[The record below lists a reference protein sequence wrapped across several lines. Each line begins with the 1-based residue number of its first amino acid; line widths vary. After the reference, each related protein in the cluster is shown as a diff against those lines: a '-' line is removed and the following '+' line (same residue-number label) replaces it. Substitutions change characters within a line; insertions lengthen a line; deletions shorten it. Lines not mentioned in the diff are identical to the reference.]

1 MHGHGN
7 FSDPRLGIN
16 IRQTPDMIASKLA
29 SLRAY
34 QHSIEAPPPPAGS
47 FDSEASARGRVVF
60 NQNCVTC
67 HVGATGT
74 DNNNSGVLHAPA
86 ETGQDAGYALRTA
99 NKAYRTTP
107 LRGLWQ
113 HAPYFH
119 DGSATRLEDVV
130 THYNNVRRLNLSV
143 AQQRDLVQ
151 YLKSL

>member
-7 FSDPRLGIN
+7 FSDPRLAID
-16 IRQTPDMIASKLA
+16 IRQTPDMVGPKLA

-34 QHSIEAPPPPAGS
+34 QHSIEAPAPPAGS
-47 FDSEASARGRVVF
+47 FDNAASVRGRVVF
-60 NQNCVTC
+60 NQNCITC
-67 HVGATGT
+67 HVGANNT
-74 DNNNSGVLHAPA
+74 DNNSGVLHTPS
-86 ETGQDAGYALRTA
+86 ETGQDPAYAVRTA

-119 DGSATRLEDVV
+119 DGSAATLEEVV
-130 THYNNVRRLNLSV
+130 AHYNNARRLNLSD